1 MQKKIISLVLI
12 YLVGASVAGLIPGP
26 ASAQVSPVPAGLV
39 LPIGSII
46 RTWESGSPDFTQAG
60 TVNEILA
67 YKNGFFSNPASVYY
81 APFPAS
87 QGITEI
93 LPSQPLY
100 FVRMYAPAAGIGQVG
115 SWVMRAQD
123 VRSLT
128 PEQIRDKFA
137 LPTVP
142 TNITYVRVP
151 ANVAAIWT
159 GTAGP
164 IWPGISAPT
173 DPAWGYGGGQQS
185 YLMSRLTTYWASSA
199 QPSKTLADYVNF
211 GGVYYPYIDA
221 SSYFHGQ
228 LLVGQALSY
237 AQPLEGRGN
246 AGKIGAYL
254 DQFIPAPYSDLENVY
269 TALDFLNFADWG
281 TVPLQNALKQLGPE
295 RFSSLSSLGQRNSLL
310 FGDALI
316 QRSQFLRLGL
326 GGGDASAGGIG
337 EGLGRLAQLGYVCSF
352 SDPRL
357 VSPDTLPSQAARNGV
372 GLWARGVG
380 EFGKQASGYD
390 FTGFGYRTGGV
401 VGGLDWQPR
410 RDLILGFGTAYLG
423 SDLNWNNSGGTAS
436 VSNAKFGLYASY
448 FTPQF
453 FLDGVFSGGVNW
465 TATNRRIAIIDP
477 LPSDLAIDRLAAGN
491 STGHDLAAHLQGG
504 VNLPVAGWELT
515 PLARLSYFYQNQ
527 NGFSEQGADDLNLTV
542 QGFSAQTLRS
552 QLGLLAGRTFG
563 LLGEIKLRPEVQVGW
578 AHDFS
583 LDNRVINAG
592 LTVLGGTFAVNGF
605 RGETDSLLLG
615 AGLTAQLTGGVAVSG
630 RYAAELRRGFQA
642 QMVNLGLR
650 FDF

>member
-1 MQKKIISLVLI
+1 MAQ
-12 YLVGASVAGLIPGP
+12 
-26 ASAQVSPVPAGLV
+26 SAVPPGLV
-39 LPIGSII
+39 LPIGTTIK
-46 RTWESGSPDFTQAG
+46 TWNSGKTDFSQQG

-67 YKNGFFSNPASVYY
+67 YKNSFFSTPASMYY
-81 APFPAS
+81 APFPAN
-87 QGITEI
+87 QGVTEI
-93 LPSQPLY
+93 VPSQPLY
-100 FVRMYAPAAGIGQVG
+100 FVRMYAPAGGINQVG
-115 SWVMRAQD
+115 GWVMRAQD
-123 VRSLT
+123 VRGLT

-159 GTAGP
+159 GTAGA
-164 IWPGISAPT
+164 IWPGISSPT
-173 DPAWGYGGGQQS
+173 DPAWGHGGGQQS
-185 YLMSRLTTYWASSA
+185 YLMSRLTTYWASNA
-199 QPSKTLADYVNF
+199 EPSKTLADYVNF

-228 LLVGQALSY
+228 LLLGQALSY
-237 AQPLEGRGN
+237 ARPLEGRGN

-254 DQFIPAPYSDLENVY
+254 DQFIPAAYSDLENVY
-269 TALDFLNFADWG
+269 TALDFLNWPAWG
-281 TVPLQNALKQLGPE
+281 YTLLQNALNQIGPE
-295 RFSSLSSLGQRNSLL
+295 RFSSLTSLGQRHSLL
-310 FGDALI
+310 FGDALM
-316 QRSQFLRLGL
+316 QRSQTLRLGL
-326 GGGDASAGGIG
+326 EGGGSSAGNFGA
-337 EGLGRLAQLGYVCSF
+337 GLGRLAQLAYVCSF

-357 VSPDTLPSQAARNGV
+357 VSPTMFPSQAARNGV

-380 EFGKQASGYD
+380 EFGNQASGSD
-390 FTGFGYRTGGV
+390 FTGFGYHTGGV

-410 RDLILGFGTAYLG
+410 RDLVLGFGAAYLG

-436 VSNAKFGLYASY
+436 VSNAKFGLYATY
-448 FTPQF
+448 FTPRF
-453 FLDGVFSGGVNW
+453 FLDGVFTGGGNW
-465 TATNRRIAIIDP
+465 TSTSRRIAIIDG
-477 LPSDLAIDRLAAGN
+477 LPSDLVIDRLAAGN

-552 QLGLLAGRTFG
+552 QLGLRAGRTFG
-563 LLGEIKLRPEVQVGW
+563 LLEQVKLRPEVQVGW
-578 AHDFS
+578 AHDFP

-592 LTVLGGTFAVNGF
+592 LTVLGGAFPVHGF
-605 RGETDSLLLG
+605 QGETDSLLLG
-615 AGLTAQLTGGVAVSG
+615 AGITAYLTGGVAVSG

-642 QMVNLGLR
+642 QLVDLGLR
-650 FDF
+650 FEF